1 MLTDKLVHDA
11 IWIAKSLFDRGKATG
26 SSANLSFRQGDRI
39 YITGTGTC
47 FGRLDADD
55 FAILSFKEGECHPLN
70 DVKASKELPLHL
82 ALYLKS
88 DEIKAVIHTHSFY
101 STVFSCLPH
110 EKENDVMPDITPYL
124 KMKVGT
130 IGIVPYAPPGS
141 KELFELFGN
150 RVNCDDGFLL
160 ANHGP
165 IVSGSDLMSA
175 FYGIEELE
183 ENARIACYFRDEQL
197 R

>member
-1 MLTDKLVHDA
+1 MLTDMMIDDA

-47 FGRLDADD
+47 FGRLQPDD
-55 FAILSFKEGECHPLN
+55 FAILSFEAEGDCMSLN
-70 DVKASKELPLHL
+70 AVTASKELPLHL
-82 ALYLKS
+82 ALYRKS
-88 DEIKAVIHTHSFY
+88 DDIRAVIHTHSFY
-101 STVFSCLPH
+101 STVFSCYEH
-110 EKENDVMPDITPYL
+110 ENENDVMPDITPYL

-130 IGIVPYAPPGS
+130 IGLVPYAPPGS
-141 KELFELFGN
+141 RELFDLFEE
-150 RVNCDDGFLL
+150 RVLLDDGFLL

-165 IVSGSDLMSA
+165 VVAGTSLLNA

-183 ENARIACYFRDEQL
+183 ENARIACFFRNEA
-197 R
+197 

>member
-1 MLTDKLVHDA
+1 MLTDNMIEDA

-39 YITGTGTC
+39 YVTGTGTC
-47 FGRLDADD
+47 FGRLDVDD
-55 FAILSFKEGECHPLN
+55 FAILSYKDGECQPLN

-82 ALYLKS
+82 AFYMKS

-101 STVFSCLPH
+101 STAFSCLQH
-110 EKENDVMPDITPYL
+110 DKENDVMPDITPYL

-130 IGIVPYAPPGS
+130 IGLVPYAPPGS
-141 KELFELFGN
+141 RELFELFGK
-150 RVNCDDGFLL
+150 RVNGDNGFLL

-165 IVSGSDLMSA
+165 IVAGSDLMNA

-183 ENARIACYFRDEQL
+183 ENARIACYFRSEQL